1 MYVCFYS
8 KDELI
13 IIAWNG
19 SFLPLDLLIST
30 SGLISIYL
38 HKNERTL

>member
-1 MYVCFYS
+1 MYVCFHS

-13 IIAWNG
+13 IIAWNW